1 MRGGSGNWRRKWLIA
16 LAVLF
21 GSAIALQRP
30 IDRHLAAIR
39 LLRAMQ
45 SEDRSTPPPPGKA
58 VSDLTL
64 ADGTPISAFVYGPP
78 ADRARL
84 SVVLGH
90 GIHHAGIHEP
100 RLIRF
105 ARHLADR
112 DVRVLTPLLSEL
124 ADYRITESGVDV
136 LRASVRYMARDGE
149 AVGLIGFSFAGGLA
163 LLAAEDEDLAP
174 KLRYVA
180 SIGGYHDLSRT
191 LRFLATDRVEG
202 PLGTDVRKAHE
213 YGLLV
218 LLYGH
223 LDRLSF
229 GQDTETLTR
238 VLRSWLE
245 EDRPAAR
252 EAAQALTTDKARHL
266 VTLLEAGRLTE
277 LSDQVLPILDER
289 REELARLSPSGR
301 LSQLKMPLVFLHGA
315 GDTVV
320 PPEETLWADRE
331 LESGSG
337 PEYTALS
344 TPLLEHVRVDHEAG
358 LVERLRLVHLVAQLL

>member
-1 MRGGSGNWRRKWLIA
+1 
-16 LAVLF
+16 
-21 GSAIALQRP
+21 
-30 IDRHLAAIR
+30 
-39 LLRAMQ
+39 
-45 SEDRSTPPPPGKA
+45 
-58 VSDLTL
+58 
-64 ADGTPISAFVYGPP
+64 
-78 ADRARL
+78 
-84 SVVLGH
+84 
-90 GIHHAGIHEP
+90 
-100 RLIRF
+100 
-105 ARHLADR
+105 
-112 DVRVLTPLLSEL
+112 
-124 ADYRITESGVDV
+124 
-136 LRASVRYMARDGE
+136 
-149 AVGLIGFSFAGGLA
+149 
-163 LLAAEDEDLAP
+163 
-174 KLRYVA
+174 
-180 SIGGYHDLSRT
+180 
-191 LRFLATDRVEG
+191 RFLATDRVEG

-277 LSDQVLPILDER
+277 LSDQVLPILDES

-331 LESGSG
+331 
-337 PEYTALS
+337 
-344 TPLLEHVRVDHEAG
+344 
-358 LVERLRLVHLVAQLL
+358 